1 MSNST
6 RSSKPFGSS
15 SHEGGTVSMA
25 LPSMGIDRA
34 AIAGLGKISVLVPA
48 RDEEGNIGQVIERTL
63 RVFSR
68 CGLDGE
74 IVVVD
79 DGSADGTRQ
88 EVQGWAARSPNVHLI
103 THRRNLGLTAAL
115 RTGFRHVRGDVV
127 IFLPGDMESDPE
139 EDIPRLLGK
148 LSEGYDVVAGWRQGR
163 RDGKVFASRIYNLVS
178 RWLFGVQ
185 AHDMNWIK
193 AFRREVIETLP
204 PLRSD
209 WHRFILMMAASYGF
223 RVGEVPTSYH
233 PRRRGRSKFGF
244 GRIPISFLDVLVVK
258 FLLVFSQKP
267 MRFFGSLGGG
277 LVAAGFLTYLYLLI
291 LYIIQGKQ
299 QRPIFW
305 FAGVLVLAGLILFLI
320 GFIAELIVNQQE
332 QLVEL
337 ERTLREHLQH
347 QRSSI
352 PAERSAGL
360 PPSGDEP

>member
-1 MSNST
+1 
-6 RSSKPFGSS
+6 
-15 SHEGGTVSMA
+15 VSAVLPPVEIDQNA
-25 LPSMGIDRA
+25 L
-34 AIAGLGKISVLVPA
+34 AGLGKISVLVPA

-68 CGLDGE
+68 YGLDGE

-79 DGSADGTRQ
+79 DGSTDGTRR
-88 EVQGWAARSPNVHLI
+88 EVLSWSERSPHVHLI

-115 RTGFRHVRGDVV
+115 RTGFRHVQGDVV

-139 EDIPRLLGK
+139 EDIPRLLAK

-163 RDGKVFASRIYNLVS
+163 RDRKVFASRIYNLVS

-193 AFRREVIETLP
+193 AFRREVIDALP

-209 WHRFILMMAASYGF
+209 WHRFILMMAASDGF
-223 RVGEVPTSYH
+223 RVGEVPTSYR
-233 PRRRGRSKFGF
+233 PRQRGRSKFGL
-244 GRIPISFLDVLVVK
+244 GRIPVSFLDVLVVK

-267 MRFFGSLGGG
+267 MRFFGALGGG
-277 LVAAGFLTYLYLLI
+277 LIAAGFLTYLYLLI
-291 LYIIQGKQ
+291 LYIVQSKQ

-337 ERTLREHLQH
+337 ERTLRQHLQ
-347 QRSSI
+347 QRPSY
-352 PAERSAGL
+352 PAQHPDRF
-360 PPSGDEP
+360 PHSGEES